1 MVILIRLKMSPMV
14 PDPEEDEK
22 TLEDTLVNART
33 QIGEKKY
40 EAELISAGFTP
51 DQIRKY
57 GFTFRG

>member
-1 MVILIRLKMSPMV
+1 MSPMV

-33 QIGEKKY
+33 QIEEKQY
-40 EAELISAGFTP
+40 EAEFISAGVTP